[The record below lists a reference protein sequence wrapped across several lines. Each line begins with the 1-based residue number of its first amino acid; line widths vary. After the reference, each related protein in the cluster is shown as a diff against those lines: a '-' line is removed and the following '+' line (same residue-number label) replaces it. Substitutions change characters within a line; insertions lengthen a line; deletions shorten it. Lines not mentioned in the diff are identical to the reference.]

1 MSAREP
7 IMKNKVF
14 ITGASGYLGSAIAA
28 RLARAGHEVVGLT
41 RGSHSGERLAKAGV
55 TPVVGD
61 LTKPETFVAVLKNCD
76 AAVHAAI
83 SDGGAPAALDNL
95 ALEAFADAAE
105 DGRLR
110 RLLYTSG
117 LWVHGDRKG
126 ESTDETSPIDPLAIV
141 EWRAAHEEVVMDL
154 AHLEVAP
161 VVFRP
166 TMVYGGSRGILGE
179 WFREAREHGTVTYPG
194 DGSQIW
200 SLVHVEDVA
209 DAYRLGLEHAAAADR
224 FLLADGS
231 SFTVRELAESVAVA
245 TGATARSKPADEV
258 LRDQGDYGR
267 ALLASLKINAAK
279 ARREL
284 GWVPRHTSFVQ
295 EAEALYREW
304 LGPHEARVS

>member
-1 MSAREP
+1 MTSKGP
-7 IMKNKVF
+7 IMKSKVF

-28 RLARAGHEVVGLT
+28 RLSRAGHEVLGLT
-41 RGSHSGERLAKAGV
+41 RGSDDGERLTKAGV
-55 TPVVGD
+55 HPVLGD

-76 AAVHAAI
+76 AAVHVAI
-83 SDGGAPAALDNL
+83 AHGGSPAALDNL

-126 ESTDETSPIDPLAIV
+126 EVTDESTPLDPLGAAA
-141 EWRAAHEEVVMDL
+141 WRAPHEEVVMDL
-154 AHLEVAP
+154 THLEVAP

-166 TMVYGGSRGILGE
+166 SMVYGGTRGILGE
-179 WFREAREHGTVTYPG
+179 WFREVREHGTVTYPG

-200 SLVHVEDVA
+200 SMVHVDDVA
-209 DAYRLGLEHAAAADR
+209 DAYRLGLEHAAAGDR

-231 SFTVRELAESVAVA
+231 AFTVRELAESVAAA
-245 TGATARSKPADEV
+245 TGAKARSKPADEV
-258 LRDQGDYGR
+258 IRELGDYGV
-267 ALLASLKINAAK
+267 ALLASLRINAAK

-295 EAEALYREW
+295 EADALYREW